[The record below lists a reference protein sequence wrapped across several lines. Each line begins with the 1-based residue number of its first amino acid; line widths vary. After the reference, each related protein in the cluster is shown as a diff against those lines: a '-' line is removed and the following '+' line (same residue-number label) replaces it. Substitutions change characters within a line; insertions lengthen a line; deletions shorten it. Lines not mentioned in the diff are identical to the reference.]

1 MYVPKRQPDSYQFI
15 GSNRC
20 LNCAVCDA
28 NYRIQTV
35 ILYAESLAIRL
46 VNFRLLTLYWLSMY
60 VVHLYLLLE
69 VLIILILF
77 FIISYRYKYEGIINN
92 ISMNIIKVLFFVILT
107 RH

>member
-1 MYVPKRQPDSYQFI
+1 MKKIKNYKVLLNSCQLLETSLFIVYPPKRQPDSYQFI

-69 VLIILILF
+69 VLIIFMLF
-77 FIISYRYKYEGIINN
+77 
-92 ISMNIIKVLFFVILT
+92 LL
-107 RH
+107 